1 MLFSC
6 ARCSAGALRQLPE
19 ENSNEERFARQD
31 SRRYSG
37 WTAAITIAVI
47 VIVLVILIVVYQLKY

>member
-1 MLFSC
+1 MKSEL
-6 ARCSAGALRQLPE
+6 
-19 ENSNEERFARQD
+19 ARQD

-37 WTAAITIAVI
+37 WTSAITIAVI

>member
-1 MLFSC
+1 MT
-6 ARCSAGALRQLPE
+6 PE

-37 WTAAITIAVI
+37 WSNAITIAVI
-47 VIVLVILIVVYQLKY
+47 VIVLCMVILVYQLKH

>member
-1 MLFSC
+1 
-6 ARCSAGALRQLPE
+6 LPE